1 MNHQVDINFEN
12 PAADHVAPISAAFT
26 TKARN
31 PSVNGCYFPALFETV
46 WSVMKIASKG
56 NQGFY
61 VFIFKKPLEESLKM
75 KNN

>member
-1 MNHQVDINFEN
+1 MVVLSACALLPWVKVVVMNHQVDINFEN

-46 WSVMKIASKG
+46 
-56 NQGFY
+56 
-61 VFIFKKPLEESLKM
+61 
-75 KNN
+75 